1 MNVPLTY
8 NPDHVRRV
16 SNACRFGEGRHG
28 PRGGRGAGF
37 GAAARIF
44 RVGFGPIRFA
54 PPRLSVK
61 FPLLLAPLLL
71 QAARALT
78 PSADQSAW
86 ERVRIYTPLLAVLVP
101 LVAYLTA
108 QYKDWR
114 SAQGTLN
121 KAFQGDNDAVVYMTH
136 KVQHNEWKRRM
147 KRAPGFRREVITALC
162 LAWSV
167 QRLDYIKAL
176 LYDALLCVGQQG
188 YADETQ
194 FVLDK
199 LLRQYHQY
207 HARFAAAEFTGVI
220 ESMEQ
225 LKVALAAGEQERRR
239 KKQDA

>member
-1 MNVPLTY
+1 MRLVKASWGLSAAKA
-8 NPDHVRRV
+8 RV
-16 SNACRFGEGRHG
+16 
-28 PRGGRGAGF
+28 F

-44 RVGFGPIRFA
+44 RVGFAPIRFA
-54 PPRLSVK
+54 PSRFPVK
-61 FPLLLAPLLL
+61 FLLLLAPLLL
-71 QAARALT
+71 LTMPGLAQAA
-78 PSADQSAW
+78 DQTTW
-86 ERVRIYTPLLAVLVP
+86 ERLRIYTPLLAVLVP

-121 KAFQGDNDAVVYMTH
+121 KAFQGENDAVVYMTH

-188 YADETQ
+188 YAAETQ

-207 HARFAAAEFTGVI
+207 HERFQAAAFTGVI
-220 ESMEQ
+220 ESMEE
-225 LKVALAAGEQERRR
+225 LKVALAAGEAERGQP
-239 KKQDA
+239 KTGA

>member
-1 MNVPLTY
+1 MKRLFAFPFLF
-8 NPDHVRRV
+8 V
-16 SNACRFGEGRHG
+16 SA
-28 PRGGRGAGF
+28 AGF
-37 GAAARIF
+37 GQSLAAPETTGWALF
-44 RVGFGPIRFA
+44 RSYA
-54 PPRLSVK
+54 
-61 FPLLLAPLLL
+61 
-71 QAARALT
+71 
-78 PSADQSAW
+78 
-86 ERVRIYTPLLAVLVP
+86 PLLAVLIP
-101 LVAYLTA
+101 LVTYLTA

-121 KAFQGDNDAVVYMTH
+121 KAFQGENDAVVYMTH

-176 LYDALLCVGQQG
+176 IFDALLCVGQQG

-207 HARFAAAEFTGVI
+207 HERFAAAQFSGVI
-220 ESMEQ
+220 DGMEQ
-225 LKVALAAGEQERRR
+225 LKVALAAGEEERTA
-239 KKQDA
+239 KQAGRLTFP

>member
-1 MNVPLTY
+1 MK
-8 NPDHVRRV
+8 
-16 SNACRFGEGRHG
+16 
-28 PRGGRGAGF
+28 
-37 GAAARIF
+37 
-44 RVGFGPIRFA
+44 
-54 PPRLSVK
+54 RLLALP
-61 FPLLLAPLLL
+61 FLLLA
-71 QAARALT
+71 AAGSGQALT
-78 PSADQSAW
+78 TAAPEISGWALFRSYA
-86 ERVRIYTPLLAVLVP
+86 PLLAVFIP

-121 KAFQGDNDAVVYMTH
+121 KAFQGENDAVVYMTH

-176 LYDALLCVGQQG
+176 IFDALLCVGQQG
-188 YADETQ
+188 YAEETQ

-207 HARFAAAEFTGVI
+207 HERFEATQFTGVI
-220 ESMEQ
+220 DGMER
-225 LKVALAAGEQERRR
+225 LKQELAAGEAERLQ
-239 KKQDA
+239 KAATGATSH

>member
-1 MNVPLTY
+1 MP
-8 NPDHVRRV
+8 
-16 SNACRFGEGRHG
+16 RFT
-28 PRGGRGAGF
+28 
-37 GAAARIF
+37 
-44 RVGFGPIRFA
+44 
-54 PPRLSVK
+54 VK
-61 FPLLLAPLLL
+61 FPLFLAPLLL
-71 QAARALT
+71 LAAPGLAQAT
-78 PSADQSAW
+78 TDQTTW
-86 ERVRIYTPLLAVLVP
+86 ERLRIYTPLLAVLVP

-121 KAFQGDNDAVVYMTH
+121 KAFQGENDAVVYMTH

-188 YADETQ
+188 YGDETQ
-194 FVLDK
+194 LVLDK
-199 LLRQYHQY
+199 LLRQYQQY
-207 HARFAAAEFTGVI
+207 HERFQAAQFTGVI

-225 LKVALAAGEQERRR
+225 LKLALAAGEEERLAEAR
-239 KKQDA
+239 QA

>member
-1 MNVPLTY
+1 M
-8 NPDHVRRV
+8 
-16 SNACRFGEGRHG
+16 
-28 PRGGRGAGF
+28 
-37 GAAARIF
+37 
-44 RVGFGPIRFA
+44 
-54 PPRLSVK
+54 K
-61 FPLLLAPLLL
+61 FPLFLAPLLL
-71 QAARALT
+71 LATSSLAQAT
-78 PSADQSAW
+78 TDQSTW
-86 ERVRIYTPLLAVLVP
+86 ERLRIYTPLLAVLVP

-188 YADETQ
+188 YGDETQ

-207 HARFAAAEFTGVI
+207 HERFQAAQFTGVI
-220 ESMEQ
+220 ESMEE
-225 LKVALAAGEQERRR
+225 LKVALGAGEQERAGHRS
-239 KKQDA
+239 